1 MTDVSMTVP
10 PLQIVS
16 GSRQVHEDCNREP
29 GRSACMRKQANGRCP
44 AAVGCCVSKRL
55 LVNQRHA
62 VVPIVVVT
70 AARLAA

>member
-1 MTDVSMTVP
+1 MTDVSMAVP

-16 GSRQVHEDCNREP
+16 GSRQVREDCNREP

-44 AAVGCCVSKRL
+44 AVHGCCISKRL

-62 VVPIVVVT
+62 VVSIVAVNED
-70 AARLAA
+70 RLAA